1 MHSIRGNA
9 ALAGQRALRL
19 GSELCGAEE
28 SGAGAARHFD
38 VAGHRILGRV
48 AADVRGALA
57 IKLVR
62 LRNLS
67 LGRVAALALQS

>member
-1 MHSIRGNA
+1 MMHSRGMREVFANA
-9 ALAGQRALRL
+9 VWRAACV
-19 GSELCGAEE
+19 EEE

>member
-1 MHSIRGNA
+1 MLRA
-9 ALAGQRALRL
+9 ACV
-19 GSELCGAEE
+19 EEE

-38 VAGHRILGRV
+38 VAGHRILSRV

-67 LGRVAALALQS
+67 LGRVAALADGKG